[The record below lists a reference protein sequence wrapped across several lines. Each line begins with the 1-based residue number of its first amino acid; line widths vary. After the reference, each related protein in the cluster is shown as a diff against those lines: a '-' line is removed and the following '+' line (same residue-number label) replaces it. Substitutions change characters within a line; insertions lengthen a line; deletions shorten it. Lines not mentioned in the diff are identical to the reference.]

1 MKWQL
6 QQLPLIRHLI
16 YPSDCAKCFISTLSV
31 SVHTNLWR
39 EYKDSSDQQEEM
51 PPSTHTYSH
60 TNAHTLIHT
69 CTHSHTLTHSYTP
82 SHKCTHTHAHIHT
95 HTHTLPHTPAHTPC
109 KVRHRDSCPAQGT
122 GWISGAQP
130 CSVCLS
136 LLNSVLLS
144 SFLKVFN
151 ISCTPICRNVY
162 KHQTQLALELNSI
175 SEKPPLHPEWDSCLK
190 LLQNAEKLAASLL
203 SPLQVHAL
211 NHIST

>member
-1 MKWQL
+1 MSIKIL
-6 QQLPLIRHLI
+6 QINKKRCPHL
-16 YPSDCAKCFISTLSV
+16 
-31 SVHTNLWR
+31 H
-39 EYKDSSDQQEEM
+39 
-51 PPSTHTYSH
+51 
-60 TNAHTLIHT
+60 
-69 CTHSHTLTHSYTP
+69 THSY
-82 SHKCTHTHAHIHT
+82 THAHIHT
-95 HTHTLPHTPAHTPC
+95 HPRTHSHTDSHTLAHTLTQMHTHLYTCTHTHTHTHTHPHTPAHTPC
-109 KVRHRDSCPAQGT
+109 KVRHRDSCPPQGT

-162 KHQTQLALELNSI
+162 KHQTQLALELHSI

-203 SPLQVHAL
+203 SPPQVHAL